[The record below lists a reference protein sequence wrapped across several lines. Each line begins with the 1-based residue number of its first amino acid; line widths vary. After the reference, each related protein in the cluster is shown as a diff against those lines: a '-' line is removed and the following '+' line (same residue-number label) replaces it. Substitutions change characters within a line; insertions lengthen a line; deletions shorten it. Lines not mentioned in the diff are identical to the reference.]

1 MPRPEGRPDQDPG
14 PCGRVIVT
22 MKGAIVSDY
31 RVDPDRVIGVLAGV
45 DDAGAGI
52 SQAIDDMDS
61 LVVEGQSLVVDGRR
75 TLASAWSDLLDE
87 RRYVPGKLAHI
98 VASAASSVS
107 EATTAV
113 VTGDVDMSVTT
124 AEAESRAMDEWGIDS
139 SVSYGQ
145 GY

>member
-1 MPRPEGRPDQDPG
+1 
-14 PCGRVIVT
+14 
-22 MKGAIVSDY
+22 MKGAIVRDY

-61 LVVEGQSLVVDGRR
+61 LALEGQTLVVDGRR

-87 RRYVPGKLAHI
+87 RRHVPGKLAHI
-98 VASAASSVS
+98 VAAAASSVS

-139 SVSYGQ
+139 LVAYGQ